1 MVRVIESA
9 PALFDLAMKRAA
21 RVYRGEVMK
30 KACLALVL
38 LAMLA
43 LSAFGQ
49 KKEQDR
55 VENAGKVMREITNV
69 PDDIPQDV
77 LDKADCVVV
86 LPSVLKFAIGIG
98 GSYGRGVMTCR
109 GGKNFQGPW
118 GAPTM
123 MALEG
128 GSLGLQ
134 LGGQATDFVL
144 LLMSPR
150 SAENIL
156 ASKVKLGGDVSAAAG
171 PVGRNASAETDV
183 TLRAEILSY
192 SRARGLFAGISLAGS
207 TLRADNDANKNL
219 YGKQVSASDIVF
231 KHAVAAPESAKVLLT
246 TLNKKSPK
254 NKSKS

>member
-1 MVRVIESA
+1 MKNVWLGVGLLIATISL
-9 PALFDLAMKRAA
+9 PALA
-21 RVYRGEVMK
+21 
-30 KACLALVL
+30 
-38 LAMLA
+38 
-43 LSAFGQ
+43 Q

-55 VENAGKVMREITNV
+55 VANAGKVMQEIVNI

-77 LDKADCVVV
+77 LDKADCIVV
-86 LPSVLKFAIGIG
+86 LPSVLKFAMGIG

-109 GGKNFQGPW
+109 GGKTFKSAW

-128 GSLGLQ
+128 GSFGLQ

-171 PVGRNASAETDV
+171 PVGRTASAETDV
-183 TLRAEILSY
+183 SMRAEILSY
-192 SRARGLFAGISLAGS
+192 SRARGLFAGVSLAGS

-219 YGKQVSASDIVF
+219 YGKQVSAQDIVF
-231 KHAVAAPESAKVLLT
+231 KRAVAAPASAELLLA

-254 NKSKS
+254 NKSNGGPG